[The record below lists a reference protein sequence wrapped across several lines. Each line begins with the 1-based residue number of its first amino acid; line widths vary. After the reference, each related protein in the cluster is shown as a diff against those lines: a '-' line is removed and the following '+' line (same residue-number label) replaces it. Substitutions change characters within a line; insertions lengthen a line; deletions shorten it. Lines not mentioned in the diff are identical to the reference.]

1 MNAMEVMSN
10 FRHEKILF
18 VNNEKAGL
26 KAIIAVHN
34 TNLGPAIGGCR
45 LWPYASFDDALFD
58 VTRLSRGMSHK
69 NAVAGLPH
77 GGGKGVI
84 IADPSQKTEA
94 MFEAFGEAV
103 NNLGGDYIT
112 AEDVNTD
119 TNDALVM
126 LRKTKYLCGLPH
138 GGGKGVIIADPSMK
152 TEAMF
157 EAFGEAVESL
167 GGDYITAE
175 DVNTTCDDALVMMR
189 KTSHICGLPMNSGD
203 PSPFTA
209 RGCWQGIKA
218 TAKVAL
224 GRNDLEGLT
233 VTVQGLGKVGY
244 DLCRYLHND
253 GAKLFVGN
261 LRNKEALER
270 ARDEF
275 GATIL
280 ENDQIMTQECD
291 ILAPCAL
298 GAILN
303 YNTIPNLNCKAV
315 AGAANNQILDDE
327 CGRMLKAR
335 GIYYAPDFVIN
346 GGGVINA
353 AAEVDGPY
361 NKDEVLVKV
370 DNIYTTIEHILSE
383 SKKTGE
389 PEGVIATRYAESL
402 IYR

>member
-1 MNAMEVMSN
+1 MNAMTEMSK
-10 FRHEKILF
+10 FRHEKVLF

-45 LWPYASFDDALFD
+45 LWPYESYDAALFD
-58 VTRLSRGMSHK
+58 VLRLSRGMSHK

-94 MFEAFGEAV
+94 MFEAFAEAV

-112 AEDVNTD
+112 AEDVNTTCD
-119 TNDALVM
+119 DAMVM
-126 LRKTKYLCGLPH
+126 LRKTK
-138 GGGKGVIIADPSMK
+138 
-152 TEAMF
+152 
-157 EAFGEAVESL
+157 
-167 GGDYITAE
+167 
-175 DVNTTCDDALVMMR
+175 
-189 KTSHICGLPMNSGD
+189 HICGLPMNSGD

-209 RGCWQGIKA
+209 RGVWQGIKA

-224 GRNDLEGLT
+224 GRDSLEGVT
-233 VTVQGLGKVGY
+233 VAVQGLGKVGY
-244 DLCRYLHND
+244 DLCRYLHKD
-253 GAKLFVGN
+253 GAKLIVGN
-261 LRNKEALER
+261 RSNKAALEM
-270 ARDEF
+270 AADEF
-275 GATIL
+275 GATVVGTNEIL
-280 ENDQIMTQECD
+280 TAECD

-303 YNTIPNLNCKAV
+303 PNTIPYLNCKAV
-315 AGAANNQILDDE
+315 AGAANNQILDDAS
-327 CGRMLKAR
+327 GLALKAR

-361 NKDEVLVKV
+361 DEKAVLVKV
-370 DNIYTTIEHILSE
+370 DNIYNSIEHILSE
-383 SKKTGE
+383 SKATGE

-402 IYR
+402 IYK

>member
-1 MNAMEVMSN
+1 MNAMTEMSK
-10 FRHEKILF
+10 FRHEKVLF

-45 LWPYASFDDALFD
+45 LWPYESYDAALFD
-58 VTRLSRGMSHK
+58 VLRLSRGMSHK

-94 MFEAFGEAV
+94 MFEAFAEAV

-112 AEDVNTD
+112 AEDVNTTCD
-119 TNDALVM
+119 DAMVM
-126 LRKTKYLCGLPH
+126 LRKT
-138 GGGKGVIIADPSMK
+138 
-152 TEAMF
+152 
-157 EAFGEAVESL
+157 
-167 GGDYITAE
+167 
-175 DVNTTCDDALVMMR
+175 N
-189 KTSHICGLPMNSGD
+189 HICGLPMNSGD

-209 RGCWQGIKA
+209 RGVWQGIKA

-224 GRNDLEGLT
+224 GRDSLEGVT
-233 VTVQGLGKVGY
+233 VAVQGLGKVGY
-244 DLCRYLHND
+244 DLCRYLHKD
-253 GAKLFVGN
+253 GAKLIVGN
-261 LRNKEALER
+261 RSNKAALDKAVE
-270 ARDEF
+270 EF
-275 GATIL
+275 GATVVGTN
-280 ENDQIMTQECD
+280 EIMTAECD

-303 YNTIPNLNCKAV
+303 PNTIPYLNCKAV
-315 AGAANNQILDDE
+315 AGAANNQILDDAS
-327 CGRMLKAR
+327 GLALKAR

-361 NKDEVLVKV
+361 NKDAVLAKV
-370 DNIYTTIEHILSE
+370 DNIYNSIEHILTE

-389 PEGVIATRYAESL
+389 PEGIIATRYAESL
-402 IYR
+402 IYG

>member
-1 MNAMEVMSN
+1 MNAMTEMVN
-10 FRHEKILF
+10 YRHEKVLF
-18 VNNEKAGL
+18 INNEKAGL

-45 LWPYASFDDALFD
+45 LFPYASYDDALFD
-58 VTRLSRGMSHK
+58 VLRLSRGMSHK

-94 MFEAFGEAV
+94 MFEAFAEAV

-112 AEDVNTD
+112 AEDVNTTCD
-119 TNDALVM
+119 DAMIM
-126 LRKTKYLCGLPH
+126 LRKTK
-138 GGGKGVIIADPSMK
+138 
-152 TEAMF
+152 
-157 EAFGEAVESL
+157 
-167 GGDYITAE
+167 
-175 DVNTTCDDALVMMR
+175 
-189 KTSHICGLPMNSGD
+189 HICGLPMNSGD

-209 RGCWQGIKA
+209 RGVWQGIKA

-224 GRNDLEGLT
+224 GRDSLEG
-233 VTVQGLGKVGY
+233 VTVAIQGLGKVGY
-244 DLCRYLHND
+244 DLARYLHND
-253 GAKLFVGN
+253 GAKLIVGN
-261 LRNKEALER
+261 RSNKAALER
-270 ARDEF
+270 AADEF
-275 GATIL
+275 GATIVGTNEIL
-280 ENDQIMTQECD
+280 TAECD

-303 YNTIPNLNCKAV
+303 PNTIPNLRCKAV
-315 AGAANNQILDDE
+315 AGAANNQILDDAS
-327 CGRMLKAR
+327 GIALKAR
-335 GIYYAPDFVIN
+335 GIYYAPDLVIN

-361 NKDEVLVKV
+361 NEQEVLKKV
-370 DNIYTTIEHILSE
+370 DNIYNTIEHILSE

-402 IYR
+402 IYG

>member
-1 MNAMEVMSN
+1 MNAMTEMSK
-10 FRHEKILF
+10 FRHEKVLF

-45 LWPYASFDDALFD
+45 LWPYESYDAALFD
-58 VTRLSRGMSHK
+58 VLRLSRGMSHK

-94 MFEAFGEAV
+94 MFEAFAEAV

-112 AEDVNTD
+112 AEDVNTTCD
-119 TNDALVM
+119 DAMVM
-126 LRKTKYLCGLPH
+126 LRKT
-138 GGGKGVIIADPSMK
+138 
-152 TEAMF
+152 
-157 EAFGEAVESL
+157 
-167 GGDYITAE
+167 
-175 DVNTTCDDALVMMR
+175 N
-189 KTSHICGLPMNSGD
+189 HICGLPMNSGD

-209 RGCWQGIKA
+209 RGVWQGIKA

-224 GRNDLEGLT
+224 GRDSLEGVT
-233 VTVQGLGKVGY
+233 VAVQGLGKVGY
-244 DLCRYLHND
+244 DLCRYLHKD
-253 GAKLFVGN
+253 GAKLIVGN
-261 LRNKEALER
+261 RSNKAALDKAVE
-270 ARDEF
+270 EF
-275 GATIL
+275 GATVVGTN
-280 ENDQIMTQECD
+280 EIMTAECD

-303 YNTIPNLNCKAV
+303 PNTIPYLNCKAV
-315 AGAANNQILDDE
+315 AGAANNQILDDAS
-327 CGRMLKAR
+327 GLALKAR

-361 NKDEVLVKV
+361 DEKAVLVKV
-370 DNIYTTIEHILSE
+370 DNIYNSIEHILSE
-383 SKKTGE
+383 SKATGE

-402 IYR
+402 IYK

>member
-1 MNAMEVMSN
+1 MNAMEEMSK
-10 FRHEKILF
+10 FRHEKVLF

-45 LWPYASFDDALFD
+45 LWPYESYDAALFD
-58 VTRLSRGMSHK
+58 VLRLSRGMSHK

-84 IADPSQKTEA
+84 IADPVQKTEA
-94 MFEAFGEAV
+94 MFEAFAEAV
-103 NNLGGDYIT
+103 EALGGCYIT

-119 TNDALVM
+119 CDDALVM
-126 LRKTKYLCGLPH
+126 LRKTK
-138 GGGKGVIIADPSMK
+138 
-152 TEAMF
+152 
-157 EAFGEAVESL
+157 
-167 GGDYITAE
+167 
-175 DVNTTCDDALVMMR
+175 
-189 KTSHICGLPMNSGD
+189 HICGLPQNSGD

-209 RGCWQGIKA
+209 RGVWQGIKA

-224 GRNDLEGLT
+224 GRDSLEGVT
-233 VTVQGLGKVGY
+233 ITVQGLGKVGY
-244 DLCRYLHND
+244 DLCRYLHRD
-253 GAKLFVGN
+253 GAKLYVGN
-261 LRNKEALER
+261 RSNKAALER
-270 ARDEF
+270 AADEF
-275 GATIL
+275 GATIIPT
-280 ENDQIMTQECD
+280 DAVMSQECD

-303 YNTIPNLNCKAV
+303 PTTIPALRCKAV
-315 AGAANNQILDDE
+315 AGAANNQILDE
-327 CGRMLKAR
+327 ASGLALKAR

-361 NKDEVLVKV
+361 DEKAVLEKV
-370 DNIYTTIEHILSE
+370 DNIYNSVEHILSE
-383 SKKTGE
+383 SKRTGE

>member
-1 MNAMEVMSN
+1 MNAMTEMVN
-10 FRHEKILF
+10 FRHEKVLF

-45 LWPYASFDDALFD
+45 LWPYESYDAALFD
-58 VTRLSRGMSHK
+58 VLRLSRGMSHK

-112 AEDVNTD
+112 AEDVNTTCD
-119 TNDALVM
+119 DALVM
-126 LRKTKYLCGLPH
+126 LRKT
-138 GGGKGVIIADPSMK
+138 
-152 TEAMF
+152 
-157 EAFGEAVESL
+157 
-167 GGDYITAE
+167 
-175 DVNTTCDDALVMMR
+175 N
-189 KTSHICGLPMNSGD
+189 HICGLPQNSGD

-209 RGCWQGIKA
+209 RGVWQGIRA

-224 GRNDLEGLT
+224 GADSLEGLT
-233 VTVQGLGKVGY
+233 IAVQGLGKVGY
-244 DLCRYLHND
+244 DLCRLLHES
-253 GAKLFVGN
+253 GAKLIIAN
-261 LRNKEALER
+261 RSNQAMAQKAAE
-270 ARDEF
+270 EF
-275 GATIL
+275 GAVIVPTEAIYA
-280 ENDQIMTQECD
+280 QECD
-291 ILAPCAL
+291 IFSPNAM

-303 YNTIPNLNCKAV
+303 PKTIPMLNCKAV
-315 AGAANNQILDDE
+315 AGGANNQILDDAS
-327 CGRMLKAR
+327 GIALKQR

-361 NKDEVLVKV
+361 NKEAVLAKV
-370 DNIYTTIEHILSE
+370 DNIYNSIEHILSE

-389 PEGVIATRYAESL
+389 PEGVIATRFAESI
-402 IYR
+402 IYK

>member
-1 MNAMEVMSN
+1 MNAMTEMSN
-10 FRHEKILF
+10 YRHEKVLF

-45 LWPYASFDDALFD
+45 LFPYASYDDALFD
-58 VTRLSRGMSHK
+58 VLRLSRGMSHK

-112 AEDVNTD
+112 AEDVNTTCD
-119 TNDALVM
+119 DALVM
-126 LRKTKYLCGLPH
+126 LRKT
-138 GGGKGVIIADPSMK
+138 
-152 TEAMF
+152 
-157 EAFGEAVESL
+157 
-167 GGDYITAE
+167 
-175 DVNTTCDDALVMMR
+175 N
-189 KTSHICGLPMNSGD
+189 HICGLPMNSGD

-209 RGCWQGIKA
+209 RGVWQGIKA

-224 GRNDLEGLT
+224 GRDDLEGLT
-233 VTVQGLGKVGY
+233 IAVQGLGKVGW
-244 DLCRYLHND
+244 DLCRLLHNS
-253 GAKLFVGN
+253 GAKLIVAN
-261 LRNKEALER
+261 RSNKAMAEKA
-270 ARDEF
+270 ADEF
-275 GATIL
+275 GAIIVPTEEIY
-280 ENDQIMTQECD
+280 TQECD
-291 ILAPCAL
+291 IFSPNAM

-303 YNTIPNLNCKAV
+303 PTTIPMLNCKAV
-315 AGAANNQILDDE
+315 AGGANNQILDDAS
-327 CGRMLKAR
+327 GIALKQK

-361 NKDEVLVKV
+361 NKDAVIEKV
-370 DNIYTTIEHILSE
+370 DNIYNTIEHILTE

-389 PEGVIATRYAESL
+389 PEGIIATRFAENI

>member
-1 MNAMEVMSN
+1 MNAMTEMSN
-10 FRHEKILF
+10 YRHEKVLF
-18 VNNEKAGL
+18 INNEKAGL

-45 LWPYASFDDALFD
+45 LFPYASYDDALFD
-58 VTRLSRGMSHK
+58 VLRLSRGMSHK

-112 AEDVNTD
+112 AEDVNT
-119 TNDALVM
+119 
-126 LRKTKYLCGLPH
+126 
-138 GGGKGVIIADPSMK
+138 
-152 TEAMF
+152 
-157 EAFGEAVESL
+157 
-167 GGDYITAE
+167 
-175 DVNTTCDDALVMMR
+175 TCDDALIMLR
-189 KTSHICGLPMNSGD
+189 KTNHICGLPQNSGD

-209 RGCWQGIKA
+209 RGVWQGIKA

-224 GRNDLEGLT
+224 GRDDLEG
-233 VTVQGLGKVGY
+233 VTVAIQGLGKVGY
-244 DLCRYLHND
+244 DLARYLHKD
-253 GAKLFVGN
+253 GAKLIVGN
-261 LRNKEALER
+261 RSNKAALER
-270 ARDEF
+270 AADEF
-275 GATIL
+275 GATVVGTNEIL
-280 ENDQIMTQECD
+280 TAECD

-303 YNTIPNLNCKAV
+303 PTTIPALRCKAV
-315 AGAANNQILDDE
+315 AGAANNQILDDAS
-327 CGRMLKAR
+327 GLALKAR

-361 NKDEVLVKV
+361 NVDAVLAKV
-370 DNIYTTIEHILSE
+370 DNIYNTIEHILTE
-383 SKKTGE
+383 SKATGE

-402 IYR
+402 IYG

>member
-1 MNAMEVMSN
+1 MNAMTEMSKY
-10 FRHEKILF
+10 RHEKVLF

-45 LWPYASFDDALFD
+45 LWPYESYDDALFD
-58 VTRLSRGMSHK
+58 VLRLSRGMSHK

-94 MFEAFGEAV
+94 MFEAFAEAV
-103 NNLGGDYIT
+103 NN
-112 AEDVNTD
+112 
-119 TNDALVM
+119 
-126 LRKTKYLCGLPH
+126 
-138 GGGKGVIIADPSMK
+138 
-152 TEAMF
+152 
-157 EAFGEAVESL
+157 L

-175 DVNTTCDDALVMMR
+175 DVNTTCDDALIMLR
-189 KTSHICGLPMNSGD
+189 KTNHICGLPQNSGD

-209 RGCWQGIKA
+209 RGVWQGIKA

-224 GRNDLEGLT
+224 DRDSLEGLT
-233 VTVQGLGKVGY
+233 IAVQGLGKVGY
-244 DLCRYLHND
+244 DLCRYLHKD
-253 GAKLFVGN
+253 GAKLVVGN
-261 LRNKEALER
+261 RSNKAALEK
-270 ARDEF
+270 AADEF
-275 GATIL
+275 GATIVGTNEIL
-280 ENDQIMTQECD
+280 TAECD

-303 YNTIPNLNCKAV
+303 PNTIPNLRCKAV
-315 AGAANNQILDDE
+315 AGAANNQILDDAS
-327 CGRMLKAR
+327 GLALKAR

-361 NKDEVLVKV
+361 NEQEVLKKV
-370 DNIYTTIEHILSE
+370 DNIYNTIERILSE
-383 SKKTGE
+383 SKQTGE
-389 PEGVIATRYAESL
+389 PEGVIATRFAESL
-402 IYR
+402 IYG

>member
-1 MNAMEVMSN
+1 MNAMTEMSN
-10 FRHEKILF
+10 YRHEKVLF

-45 LWPYASFDDALFD
+45 LWPYESYDAALFD
-58 VTRLSRGMSHK
+58 VLRLSRGMSHK

-94 MFEAFGEAV
+94 MFEAFA
-103 NNLGGDYIT
+103 
-112 AEDVNTD
+112 
-119 TNDALVM
+119 
-126 LRKTKYLCGLPH
+126 
-138 GGGKGVIIADPSMK
+138 
-152 TEAMF
+152 
-157 EAFGEAVESL
+157 EAVENL

-175 DVNTTCDDALVMMR
+175 DVNTTCDDAMIMLR
-189 KTSHICGLPMNSGD
+189 KTKHICGLPMNSGD

-209 RGCWQGIKA
+209 RGVWQGIKA
-218 TAKVAL
+218 TAKVAM
-224 GRNDLEGLT
+224 GRDSLEGIT
-233 VTVQGLGKVGY
+233 VAVQGLGKVGY

-253 GAKLFVGN
+253 GAKLIVGN
-261 LRNKEALER
+261 RSNKAALEK
-270 ARDEF
+270 AADEF
-275 GATIL
+275 GATIVGTNEIL
-280 ENDQIMTQECD
+280 TAECD

-303 YNTIPNLNCKAV
+303 PATIPNLRCKAV
-315 AGAANNQILDDE
+315 AGAANNQILDDAS
-327 CGRMLKAR
+327 GIALKAR

-361 NKDEVLVKV
+361 NVDAVLAKV
-370 DNIYTTIEHILSE
+370 DNIYNSIEHILSE
-383 SKKTGE
+383 SKATGE

-402 IYR
+402 IYG

>member
-1 MNAMEVMSN
+1 MNAMTEMSN
-10 FRHEKILF
+10 FRHEKVLF

-45 LWPYASFDDALFD
+45 LWPYESYDAALFD
-58 VTRLSRGMSHK
+58 VLRLSRGMSHK

-84 IADPSQKTEA
+84 IADPS
-94 MFEAFGEAV
+94 
-103 NNLGGDYIT
+103 
-112 AEDVNTD
+112 
-119 TNDALVM
+119 
-126 LRKTKYLCGLPH
+126 
-138 GGGKGVIIADPSMK
+138 MK

-157 EAFGEAVESL
+157 EAFAEAVNGL

-175 DVNTTCDDALVMMR
+175 DVNTTCDDALVMLR
-189 KTSHICGLPMNSGD
+189 KTNHICGLPQNSGD

-209 RGCWQGIKA
+209 RGVWQGIKA

-224 GRNDLEGLT
+224 GRDSLEG
-233 VTVQGLGKVGY
+233 VTIAVQGLGKVGY
-244 DLCRYLHND
+244 DLCRLLHND
-253 GAKLFVGN
+253 GAKLIVGN
-261 LRNKEALER
+261 LHNKAALEK
-270 ARDEF
+270 AADEF
-275 GATIL
+275 GATVVGTNEIL
-280 ENDQIMTQECD
+280 TAECD
-291 ILAPCAL
+291 IFSPNAL

-303 YNTIPNLNCKAV
+303 PATIPNLRCKAV
-315 AGAANNQILDDE
+315 AGGANNQILDE
-327 CGRMLKAR
+327 ASGIALKAR

-361 NKDEVLVKV
+361 NVEAVLAKV
-370 DNIYTTIEHILSE
+370 DNIYNSVEHILSE
-383 SKKTGE
+383 SKRTGE

-402 IYR
+402 IYG

>member
-1 MNAMEVMSN
+1 MNAMTEMSN
-10 FRHEKILF
+10 YRHEKVLF

-45 LWPYASFDDALFD
+45 LWPYESYDAALFD
-58 VTRLSRGMSHK
+58 VLRLSRGMSHK

-94 MFEAFGEAV
+94 MFEAFA
-103 NNLGGDYIT
+103 
-112 AEDVNTD
+112 
-119 TNDALVM
+119 
-126 LRKTKYLCGLPH
+126 
-138 GGGKGVIIADPSMK
+138 
-152 TEAMF
+152 
-157 EAFGEAVESL
+157 EAVENL

-175 DVNTTCDDALVMMR
+175 DVNTTCDDAMIMLR
-189 KTSHICGLPMNSGD
+189 KTKHICGLPMNSGD

-209 RGCWQGIKA
+209 RGVWQGIKA
-218 TAKVAL
+218 TAKVAM
-224 GRNDLEGLT
+224 GRDSLEGIT
-233 VTVQGLGKVGY
+233 VAVQGLGKVGY

-253 GAKLFVGN
+253 GAKLIVGN
-261 LRNKEALER
+261 RSNKAALEK
-270 ARDEF
+270 AADEF
-275 GATIL
+275 GATIVGTNEIL
-280 ENDQIMTQECD
+280 TAECD

-303 YNTIPNLNCKAV
+303 PATIPNLRCKAV
-315 AGAANNQILDDE
+315 AGAANNHILDDAS
-327 CGRMLKAR
+327 GIALKAR

-361 NKDEVLVKV
+361 NVDAVLAKV
-370 DNIYTTIEHILSE
+370 DNIYNSIEHILSE
-383 SKKTGE
+383 SKATGE

-402 IYR
+402 IYG